1 MLAGYIRSSFSLKE
15 VRNMLNIRLIF
26 IKDVL
31 FVIIEPFMNLPAGY
45 SFVFIDVTQKD
56 NNRFD

>member
-31 FVIIEPFMNLPAGY
+31 FVIIEPFMNLTAGY
-45 SFVFIDVTQKD
+45 SFVFIDVAQKD